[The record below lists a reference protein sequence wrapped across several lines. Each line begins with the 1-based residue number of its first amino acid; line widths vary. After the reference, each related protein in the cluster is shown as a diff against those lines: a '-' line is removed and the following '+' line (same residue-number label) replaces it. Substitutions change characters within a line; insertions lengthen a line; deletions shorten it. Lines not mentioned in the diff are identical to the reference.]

1 MRRVLAWIAGPAL
14 AAFFLWL
21 CFRGVDLAE
30 LWQVVRHVDPLL
42 LGLSVASVFAHLGL
56 RSWRWRT
63 LLAPV
68 APDVP
73 YRELLSAVS
82 IGYMAS
88 LLPGRVGEVLR
99 PALLSRRTGT
109 PFAAALATVG
119 VERAVLD
126 LLAIVVLGGGALLLP
141 PGLSGVGAHADPELV
156 AFLRVLGGG
165 LLAGGLAALAIVTWL
180 ARDRERWEERF
191 RRFAEGEGAV
201 FLRRPAGFVAGL
213 FPGLGAFATMRGL
226 AAVLAETFVI
236 WGVIAAGIQAG
247 IASCGVTLAPF
258 SALVMLPILA
268 VGIGIPTPG
277 GTGSYHAAM
286 TWGLAG
292 LFGTPRVLAGA
303 AGLVV
308 HAFTWLPVL
317 AAGGLFVALGG
328 LARGEA
334 AAVPAGE
341 AAP

>member
-1 MRRVLAWIAGPAL
+1 MRRILAWIAGPML

-21 CFRGVDLAE
+21 CFRGVDLGE
-30 LWQVVRHVDPLL
+30 PWQVVRGVDPVL
-42 LGLSVASVFAHLGL
+42 LGLSVASVFAHLAL

-68 APDVP
+68 APAVP

-126 LLAIVVLGGGALLLP
+126 LLAIVVLGGGALLVP
-141 PGLSGVGAHADPELV
+141 SRLSGVGADADPELV
-156 AFLRVLGGG
+156 AFLRLLGGA
-165 LLAGGLAALAIVTWL
+165 LLAGGLLALAVVTWL
-180 ARDRERWEERF
+180 ARDRSGWEARF
-191 RRFAEGEGAV
+191 RAYAEGGGPAL
-201 FLRRPAGFVAGL
+201 LRKPAGFIAGL
-213 FPGLGAFATMRGL
+213 FPGLGAFSTLRGL
-226 AAVLAETFVI
+226 ATVLAETFVI
-236 WGVIAAGIQAG
+236 WGVIAAGIEAG
-247 IASCGVTLAPF
+247 IASCGVDLAPL
-258 SALVMLPILA
+258 SSLVMLPILA

-292 LFGTPRVLAGA
+292 LFGTPRVQAGA

-328 LARGEA
+328 LSRGES
-334 AAVPAGE
+334 PAMPAEE
-341 AAP
+341 AAR

>member
-1 MRRVLAWIAGPAL
+1 MRRAIAWTSGPLL

-21 CFRGVDLAE
+21 CFRGVDPAE
-30 LWQVVRHVDPLL
+30 LWDRVRSVDPLL
-42 LGLSVASVFAHLGL
+42 LGLSVASVFAHLAL

-68 APDVP
+68 APGVP

-109 PFAAALATVG
+109 PFPAALATVG
-119 VERAVLD
+119 AERAILD

-141 PGLSGVGAHADPELV
+141 ARLSGVGSHADPELLR
-156 AFLRVLGGG
+156 FLRVLGGG
-165 LLAGGLAALAIVTWL
+165 LLAGGIVALGLVVALARN
-180 ARDRERWEERF
+180 RDRWEGRL
-191 RRFAEGEGAV
+191 RSFAGGD
-201 FLRRPAGFVAGL
+201 RPALVRKPAAFLAGL
-213 FPGLGAFATMRGL
+213 FPGLGAFATARGL
-226 AAVLAETFVI
+226 GVILLQTFVI
-236 WGVIAAGIQAG
+236 WIVIAAGIEAG
-247 IASCGVTLAPF
+247 IASCGVALAPA
-258 SALVMLPILA
+258 SSLVMLPILA
-268 VGIGIPTPG
+268 VGIGVPTPG

-286 TWGLAG
+286 TWGLVG

-328 LARGEA
+328 LTRGGEPV
-334 AAVPAGE
+334 AVAGE
-341 AAP
+341 AGR